1 MGNGHL
7 GMFRVA
13 CCAAVWSGI
22 VSADVIKQGGFN
34 LGLDVVVVDALT
46 NKPWDPGVR
55 GVQGIGQECVS
66 VLKLETCCEFQHW
79 LMSDVSKAVRYAS
92 CEHNAMVSSYVAV
105 LLLSLASTHLMKLNA
120 SRGLEM

>member
-1 MGNGHL
+1 MVCIFRVWQNIEFTELLHLIVFAFDSVSTLVMRKLFDHISLEEFSGGLEAVLMGNGHL

-66 VLKLETCCEFQHW
+66 VLKLET
-79 LMSDVSKAVRYAS
+79 
-92 CEHNAMVSSYVAV
+92 
-105 LLLSLASTHLMKLNA
+105 LL
-120 SRGLEM
+120 